1 MTNMEDLDS
10 TRLKGWEIRDD
21 GDNYTLLDPFG
32 AYAGTL
38 RRDIAEHVAAA
49 VNYYSDKMQ
58 QWDAQVRLR
67 QEQAEERERLA
78 REGIG
83 GARVDDTVIVKT
95 SRGPYQ
101 GVVHELLPYVGKIF
115 VEVDFPKGAR
125 RPDEYYTPFASHRRG
140 VLVEASAI
148 ISNVTRKLEAE

>member
-1 MTNMEDLDS
+1 MDDPDA
-10 TRLKGWEIRDD
+10 TRRKGWEIR
-21 GDNYTLLDPFG
+21 NNNNNCTLLDPFG

-38 RRDIAEHVAAA
+38 RRDIAEHVVAA
-49 VNYYSDKMQ
+49 VNYYSDKMRDR
-58 QWDAQVRLR
+58 DAQIRYI

-101 GVVHELLPYVGKIF
+101 GVVRELLHYVNKIF
-115 VEVDFPKGAR
+115 VEVDFPPRAR
-125 RPDEYYTPFASHRRG
+125 RPDEYHVPFASHRRG